1 MKSRKE
7 VLTISG
13 STRQRSTNLNLLK
26 AIEALFEAEFEFL
39 YFNGLSAL
47 PHFNPDDDNENPPP
61 AITVFRKMI
70 KKADGILI
78 CTPEYAMGLP
88 GTLKNALDWTVSS
101 SDFSQKPVAV
111 ITAATSGEKAHE
123 SLIGTLNIIE
133 AVTNKDIQLLIPFAK
148 AKINTSKVI
157 TDENTL
163 ADVKKL
169 MNNFL
174 ELLNNKN

>member
-1 MKSRKE
+1 MKPKRV
-7 VLTISG
+7 VLAISG
-13 STRQRSTNLNLLK
+13 STRQQSTNLNLLK

-39 YFNGLSAL
+39 YFEGLSTL
-47 PHFNPDDDNENPPP
+47 PHFNPDDDNESPPSEVT
-61 AITVFRKMI
+61 AFRKMVRE
-70 KKADGILI
+70 ADGILI

-111 ITAATSGEKAHE
+111 ITAATSGEKAHQ
-123 SLIGTLNIIE
+123 SLIGTLTIIE
-133 AVTNKDIQLLIPFAK
+133 AATDNDIQLLIPFAK
-148 AKINTSKVI
+148 AKINADKI
-157 TDENTL
+157 IDNNTL

-174 ELLNNKN
+174 KGLNQ